1 MIRPAG
7 YAERATMIAQV
18 PRLTSQRREI
28 HTIRRAHV
36 RKHEP
41 ERERERERERGT
53 RVRLA
58 AARDLDNGRERSI
71 IGA

>member
-41 ERERERERERGT
+41 EREREER
-53 RVRLA
+53 A
-58 AARDLDNGRERSI
+58 YA
-71 IGA
+71 